1 MKRLSIYILLGT
13 ILACSSHLMAQLEV
27 NIQLDSTNLLIG
39 DQLGVN
45 VDFSVPAGSAIR
57 EIRYDQWANAG
68 KVELLEVGQL
78 NTVSEGPPKLLQQRL
93 LLTTFAS
100 GYHYFPPLE
109 VIYLNNGST
118 DTARTSDLAMTVAT
132 IPVSRESSI
141 LDNKD
146 IIEEQINLMDIL
158 PYILGLI
165 LIVIIVLFVRRL
177 TKKTIVQKQ
186 APPPPPPPAHEVALQ
201 RLSQLEAKELWQK
214 GEIKAY
220 QSELT
225 YVLRAYLEDRFSLQA
240 LEATTAEI
248 CQDFKKHGLDEDGR
262 MRTVMETA
270 DMVKFA
276 KAMPPQNVHAEALD
290 SVRHFVE
297 ETRAPEPSPTES
309 TEENEAAV

>member
-1 MKRLSIYILLGT
+1 MRFARFTVTCAAAALIAGCAAQQDGDTIITTSAKADRTEAGRTPPPPPPPPPMMMSGPAVGGT
-13 ILACSSHLMAQLEV
+13 MTAPC
-27 NIQLDSTNLLIG
+27 
-39 DQLGVN
+39 
-45 VDFSVPAGSAIR
+45 
-57 EIRYDQWANAG
+57 
-68 KVELLEVGQL
+68 
-78 NTVSEGPPKLLQQRL
+78 PP
-93 LLTTFAS
+93 
-100 GYHYFPPLE
+100 P
-109 VIYLNNGST
+109 
-118 DTARTSDLAMTVAT
+118 
-132 IPVSRESSI
+132 
-141 LDNKD
+141 
-146 IIEEQINLMDIL
+146 
-158 PYILGLI
+158 
-165 LIVIIVLFVRRL
+165 
-177 TKKTIVQKQ
+177 
-186 APPPPPPPAHEVALQ
+186 PPPPPPPAHEVALQ
-201 RLSQLEAKELWQK
+201 RLAQLEAKELWQK

-290 SVRHFVE
+290 AVRHFVE